1 LRPYRVK
8 RRHENHETQL
18 RDLRRTDSLE
28 LLDNHHH
35 LRIITTTS
43 EMPEFSKDPSMITR
57 PPIGGF
63 ALLALLLTPVACLAA
78 ADWTDDLTPIARED
92 WNAERAAHLLERAGF
107 GGTPEEIAQLAAMTP
122 EAAVRQLVHHKDI
135 ANDLPAFDH
144 SGIHD
149 AGLEPFPASR
159 PAATDLAKQTGESMG
174 IKVKP
179 SGNRRLQPVANKF
192 FYWLRA
198 SRLETHRVA
207 YWWAN
212 RMLATRR
219 PLEEK
224 MALFWH
230 GHFATS
236 EEKVRDYRKMLK
248 QNELFRAQGTGN
260 FRDLLI
266 GVAQDPAMLAFL
278 DAGVNVKGAPNENF
292 AREIMEMF
300 SMGVGNYSETDIREA
315 ARAFTGW
322 NFVDLDFVV
331 TPEKHDATTKTFFG
345 RTGSFDGIDVIDVIL
360 SQPVTSEYV
369 AGKIYRFFVRQD
381 LSPELRTELGARLRQ
396 SNYEIAPLLETI
408 LLSRDFYSPASMA
421 THIKSPVELVIST
434 YKKMGLA
441 EVPGVP
447 DFNDVTEA
455 LGQKLLY
462 PPTVAGWANGK
473 SWITPGLLL
482 ARGNFV
488 YDTLYPN
495 INFLPPD
502 RYPLTDYKIGEV
514 NEKLALGF
522 DVTSATKPDAKEVTS
537 MSMQADR
544 DEEFN
549 TRLASYRGWQTA
561 LQKVKP
567 IPRATAQLDL
577 SAMVL
582 DAGCK
587 SAREAVDYLLARYV
601 SVPVD
606 ANTHERIAEFLE
618 NELGTSDLAVAAS
631 FLEEPL
637 RSTLHVIL
645 SLPEYQLG

>member
-1 LRPYRVK
+1 
-8 RRHENHETQL
+8 
-18 RDLRRTDSLE
+18 
-28 LLDNHHH
+28 
-35 LRIITTTS
+35 
-43 EMPEFSKDPSMITR
+43 MPEFKKDPVMTTHT
-57 PPIGGF
+57 PTCGF
-63 ALLALLLTPVACLAA
+63 ALLALLLAPLACVAATG
-78 ADWTDDLTPIARED
+78 WTGDLTPIGQED
-92 WNAERAAHLLERAGF
+92 WNTERAAHLLERAGF
-107 GGTPEEIAQLAAMTP
+107 GGTPEEIAQFAAMTP
-122 EAAVRQLVHHKDI
+122 EAAVRRLVYHKDI
-135 ANDLPAFDH
+135 ANNLPAFDH
-144 SGIHD
+144 SGVHD

-159 PAATDLAKQTGESMG
+159 PAATDLARDTGKSMG
-174 IKVKP
+174 ITVKP
-179 SGNRRLQPVANKF
+179 AGNRRLQPVANKF

-198 SRLETHRVA
+198 SRLETNRVA
-207 YWWAN
+207 YWWAD
-212 RMLATRR
+212 RMLATHR

-230 GHFATS
+230 DHFATS

-266 GVAQDPAMLAFL
+266 SAAQDPAMLAFL

-331 TPEKHDATTKTFFG
+331 SPEKHDDTIKTVLG
-345 RTGSFDGIDVIDVIL
+345 IQGGFDGVDVIDVIL
-360 SQPVTSEYV
+360 SQPVTSGYV
-369 AGKIYRFFVRQD
+369 SSKIYQYFVRQD
-381 LSPELRTELGARLRQ
+381 LSPELRAQLSAGLRQ

-408 LLSRDFYSPASMA
+408 FLSRDFYSPASMA

-434 YKKMGLA
+434 YKKLGLT

-488 YDTLYPN
+488 YDTMFPD

-502 RYPLTDYKIGEV
+502 RYPLTDYKIGAV
-514 NEKLALGF
+514 NEKLALGM
-522 DVTSATKPDAKEVTS
+522 DVTTATKPEAKEVTS

-544 DEEFN
+544 DEDFN
-549 TRLASYRGWQTA
+549 TRLASFRGWQMA

-582 DAGCK
+582 GAGCRN
-587 SAREAVDYLLARYV
+587 AREAADYLLARFV
-601 SVPVD
+601 SVPLD
-606 ANTHERIAEFLE
+606 AATHERIAKFLE
-618 NELGTSDLAVAAS
+618 NELGTADLEAAAS

-637 RSTLHVIL
+637 RTTLHVIL